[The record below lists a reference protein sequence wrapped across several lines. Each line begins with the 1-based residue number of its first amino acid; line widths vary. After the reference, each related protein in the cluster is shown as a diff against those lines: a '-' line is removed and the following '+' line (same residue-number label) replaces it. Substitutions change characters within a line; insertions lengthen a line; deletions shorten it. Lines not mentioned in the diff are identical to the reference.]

1 MVIRMESVEFSQQY
15 YLQKA
20 PEAGYPFLNSSRKSL
35 NPRCRE
41 FTPKSFVYS
50 GIHSTPSRP
59 SRPKKDN
66 ARRERKVK
74 KEIAGV
80 KHAPRE
86 WEWMEPELEEV
97 KDVWGEATGEIIGGD
112 GDSGIGKGDPGH
124 RGGKAGGGVAGG
136 AIGASVVGVVGGVGG
151 NGGTKRKG
159 DEIDVAGKIIAP
171 RGKSWMIVTQKM
183 VEYSF

>member
-1 MVIRMESVEFSQQY
+1 M
-15 YLQKA
+15 
-20 PEAGYPFLNSSRKSL
+20 
-35 NPRCRE
+35 
-41 FTPKSFVYS
+41 
-50 GIHSTPSRP
+50 HSTPSRP

-86 WEWMEPELEEV
+86 WEWVEAELEEV
-97 KDVWGEATGEIIGGD
+97 KDVWGEAAGEIIGGD
-112 GDSGIGKGDPGH
+112 GDSGIGKGDAGL
-124 RGGKAGGGVAGG
+124 RAGTAGGGVAGG
-136 AIGASVVGVVGGVGG
+136 AIGASVGGGDGVIVVGGVGGVGG

-159 DEIDVAGKIIAP
+159 DKICVAGKIIAP

-183 VEYSF
+183 VECSF